1 MNWKRFSLI
10 IVLMF
15 SLSGIAAPVRAQP
28 DIIQAPDPLT
38 DTGGIPGDNG
48 QLPPYQFLGMLALI
62 VLAYAYSAYE
72 RHSDRKLHLEAID
85 RLYHS
90 VPPFVRQPG
99 YEFVVGT
106 GSNVL
111 DTLDRLSQITTWTD
125 LDDRGVAAWKR
136 TLDEMKGRWQELVE
150 GKIPPPETVPEGSLD
165 DSTK

>member
-1 MNWKRFSLI
+1 MNWKQFSI
-10 IVLMF
+10 IVLLF
-15 SLSGIAAPVRAQP
+15 VLIFGALPVSAQP
-28 DIIQAPDPLT
+28 QSPEPLT
-38 DTGGIPGDNG
+38 DTGGIIVVPGDDG
-48 QLPPYQFLGMLALI
+48 QLPPYQFLGMLVLI
-62 VLAYAYSAYE
+62 VLAYVYSAYE